1 MLPPRAV
8 VLACFA
14 LASLGSAA
22 NAQSSERKTRNVVL
36 IVTDGLRWQELF
48 SGAERLL
55 MSAQPGGVRDT
66 TALMRD
72 FWRETPEARRQ
83 ALLPFV
89 WGAIAKNGQIYG
101 NQQKGSVARIT
112 NDMRFSYPGYNEIFT
127 GVFDPRIDSN
137 EYPPNPNVT
146 VFEWLAR
153 KSAFRGRVAAFAT
166 WDAFSRIFNEQRA
179 GFPVQDGWDPPFAKK
194 KVRTA
199 REETIDELYRTS
211 VRMWEG
217 NSFDAPLHLAA
228 KEYIRTAKP
237 RLMFV
242 GYGET
247 DEWAHSG
254 MYDLL
259 LRSAHQVDD
268 FIGDLW
274 KTMQAM
280 PEYRG
285 STTFIITTDHGR
297 GSGPD
302 KWKDHGRD
310 VDGAENIW
318 MAILGPDTPAWGE
331 LGATDR
337 VTQSQIAATIAALL
351 GERYTADFPRAGA
364 PLTRAIGHWRP
375 GLGTLSC
382 R

>member
-1 MLPPRAV
+1 MLQPSAV

-22 NAQSSERKTRNVVL
+22 GAQPRERRTRNVVL
-36 IVTDGLRWQELF
+36 VVTDGLRWQELF
-48 SGAERLL
+48 AGAERAL
-55 MSAQPGGVRDT
+55 MSARPGGVRDT
-66 TALMRD
+66 TALIRD
-72 FWRETPEARRQ
+72 FWRDTPEARRQ

-89 WGAIAKNGQIYG
+89 WGTVAKEGQIYG
-101 NQQKGSVARIT
+101 NQRKGSVARIT
-112 NDMRFSYPGYNEIFT
+112 NDKRFSYPGYNEIFT

-153 KSAFRGRVAAFAT
+153 KPAFRGRVAAFAT
-166 WDAFSRIFNEQRA
+166 WDAFSRIFNERRA
-179 GFPVQDGWDPPFAKK
+179 GFPVQDGWDPPFAGKK
-194 KVRTA
+194 DRTP

-247 DEWAHSG
+247 DEWAHAG

-259 LRSAHQVDD
+259 LRSAHQVDA
-268 FIGDLW
+268 FVADLW
-274 KTMQAM
+274 QTMQSM

-285 STTFIITTDHGR
+285 TTTFIITTDHGR
-297 GSGPD
+297 GSGPER
-302 KWKDHGRD
+302 WKDHGQD

-318 MAILGPDTPAWGE
+318 IAILGPDTPALSE
-331 LGATDR
+331 LGATDL
-337 VTQSQIAATIAALL
+337 VTQSQIAATVAELL
-351 GERYTADFPRAGA
+351 GERYTADVPRAGA
-364 PLTRAIGHWRP
+364 PLARAVGR
-375 GLGTLSC
+375 
-382 R
+382 